1 MKSKDIKE
9 LHLKTI
15 EELKAMLSQAKD
27 ELFLLKMQL
36 RQNKLKNKRLI
47 FLKRKDIAKVATILK
62 EKEPPVG
69 GQG

>member
-9 LHLKTI
+9 LHTKTI
-15 EELKAMLSQAKD
+15 EELKHILSEAKD
-27 ELFLLKMQL
+27 ELFSLKMQIA
-36 RQNKLKNKRLI
+36 QNKLKNKRLI
-47 FLKRKDIAKVATILK
+47 FLKRKDIARVVTILN

>member
-9 LHLKTI
+9 LHTKTI
-15 EELKAMLSQAKD
+15 EELKHMLSEVKD
-27 ELFLLKMQL
+27 ELFSLKMQIA
-36 RQNKLKNKRLI
+36 QNKLKNKRLI

>member
-9 LHLKTI
+9 LHTKTI
-15 EELKAMLSQAKD
+15 EELKVMLSQAKD
-27 ELFLLKMQL
+27 ELFSLKMQIV
-36 RQNKLKNKRLI
+36 QNKLKNKRLI
-47 FLKRKDIAKVATILK
+47 FLKRKDIAAVATILK

>member
-9 LHLKTI
+9 LHTKTI
-15 EELKAMLSQAKD
+15 EELKHILSEAKD
-27 ELFLLKMQL
+27 ELFSLKMQF

-62 EKEPPVG
+62 EKENYG
-69 GQG
+69 NA